1 MLHTELQKNPN
12 HQNTRIKKSKSGKCF
27 IFNNGE
33 WTEVPLQKTITKIC
47 SKLCDSLYDTET
59 SVNHFLREMISSQ
72 PKRMSA
78 LRKHIEKNIIELQ
91 KVPLLK

>member
-12 HQNTRIKKSKSGKCF
+12 HQNVQIKKSKSGKCH
-27 IFNNGE
+27 IFSKGE
-33 WTEVPLQKTITKIC
+33 WVEVPLQKTITKIC
-47 SKLCDSLYDTET
+47 SKLCDSMYDTET
-59 SVNHFLREMISSQ
+59 SVNHFLREMILSQ

-91 KVPLLK
+91 QVPLLK